1 MQEKG
6 RKFAQ
11 TYYRTYGEQIPVVQ
25 LVRELAGIM
34 QEFTQSGYVHNMLDA
49 RVSVCVNECLLL
61 VVVSLVDA
69 WERFS

>member
-1 MQEKG
+1 MGGDERVQEKG

-34 QEFTQSGYVHNMLDA
+34 QEFTQSGYVHNM
-49 RVSVCVNECLLL
+49 
-61 VVVSLVDA
+61 VD
-69 WERFS
+69 E